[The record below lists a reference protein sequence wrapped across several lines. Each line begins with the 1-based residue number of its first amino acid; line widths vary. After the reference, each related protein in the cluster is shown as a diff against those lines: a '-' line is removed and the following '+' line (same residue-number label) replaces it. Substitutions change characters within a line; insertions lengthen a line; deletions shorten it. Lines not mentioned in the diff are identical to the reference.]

1 MGVLVGEWFLL
12 RLAENPTTGYRWE
25 FQSLDPALSLEEGS
39 FARGGMAP
47 GASGLRSWRFRA
59 NRAGEFRLQLA
70 LKRSWQMFPRR
81 SSTAGRASLA
91 TPGNRCYP
99 RPASSSESWAGHHAG
114 WREVDSAAMEMHQ
127 VRYFLATAAE
137 LNFTKAAEKCNV
149 SQPSLTRAIKQLE
162 EELGGDLFRRE
173 RPQVQLTDLGER
185 MLPLMKQIYDSALG
199 ARSLA
204 SAIKSKELGSLKL
217 ALSHSVELD
226 LLIPHIKELKRLF
239 AHLQL
244 RLLRGSAAEV
254 LELLKKGEVELA
266 IASDLE
272 EQWERLDRWP
282 LFSESLQLVVGS
294 QHDLASRS
302 AVDMADLREETIL
315 RSSLCDRAQEITTL
329 LHTNNP
335 DAADSH
341 EINLQHDIISMV
353 DAGLGVAIV
362 PGSASTSNTRVRLKI
377 NGIDSRRTVYV
388 YGVAGRQRS
397 AVASAV
403 LTMIRAA
410 DWSQF
415 EN

>member
-1 MGVLVGEWFLL
+1 MDG
-12 RLAENPTTGYRWE
+12 
-25 FQSLDPALSLEEGS
+25 
-39 FARGGMAP
+39 
-47 GASGLRSWRFRA
+47 
-59 NRAGEFRLQLA
+59 
-70 LKRSWQMFPRR
+70 
-81 SSTAGRASLA
+81 
-91 TPGNRCYP
+91 
-99 RPASSSESWAGHHAG
+99 
-114 WREVDSAAMEMHQ
+114 AAMEMHQ

-185 MLPLMKQIYDSALG
+185 MRPLMKQIYDSALG

-226 LLIPHIKELKRLF
+226 LLLPHIRELKRLF

-244 RLLRGSAAEV
+244 RVLRGSAADV

-266 IASDLE
+266 VASDL

-294 QHDLASRS
+294 AHDLASRS
-302 AVDMADLREETIL
+302 VVDMADLREETIL
-315 RSSLCDRAQEITTL
+315 QSSHCDRAQEIATL
-329 LHTNNP
+329 LYANNL
-335 DAADSH
+335 DTGDGH
-341 EINLQHDIISMV
+341 EIHLPHDIIAMV
-353 DAGLGVAIV
+353 EAGLGVAIV
-362 PGSASTSNTRVRLKI
+362 PGSTSMSNVGVRLKI
-377 NGIDSRRTVYV
+377 NGIDNRRTVYV

-397 AVASAV
+397 AVASAI
-403 LTMIRAA
+403 LAMMRAA
-410 DWSQF
+410 DWSQY